1 MNTKEAESIYNKIW
15 KQLKKDAVHH
25 IENDPFLGGMLHT
38 RILTQKNLGDSL
50 SQVLAAQ
57 LGDHNLPTLQLQN
70 LFNEVYSTHKK
81 VLYAAAY
88 DMKAVVERDPACT
101 TPLEPLLLF
110 KGFQALQAYRASNIL
125 WKNGRTLL
133 AQILQSS
140 ISRAFGVDIHP
151 AATIGC
157 GIMVDHATNI
167 VIGETAKVGDNVSI
181 LHGVTLGGT
190 GKDSGDRHPKI
201 GEGVLI
207 SAHAQLIGNIKVG
220 KNAKIGA
227 GAVVLGNVPA
237 HTTYAGIPAKRVGVP
252 NCDVPS
258 MNMSHDL
265 TDYAG
270 L

>member
-1 MNTKEAESIYNKIW
+1 MDVKQAETIYKKIW
-15 KQLKKDAVHH
+15 KELKNDALTH
-25 IENDPFLGGMLHT
+25 IENDAFLGGMLHT
-38 RILTQKNLGDSL
+38 RILTQKNLGESL

-70 LFNEVYSTHKK
+70 LFNDVYSSHKK
-81 VLYAAAY
+81 ILHAAAY
-88 DMKAVVERDPACT
+88 DIQAVVERDPACN

-110 KGFQALQAYRASNIL
+110 KGFQALQAFRASNVL
-125 WKNGRTLL
+125 WKSGRTLL

-151 AATIGC
+151 AATIGH
-157 GIMVDHATNI
+157 GILIDHATNI

-190 GKDSGDRHPKI
+190 GKDQGDRHPKI
-201 GEGVLI
+201 GDGVLI
-207 SAHAQLIGNIKVG
+207 SAHAQLIGNIRVG

-227 GAVVLGNVPA
+227 GAVVLSNVPA
-237 HTTYAGIPAKRVGVP
+237 HTTYAGVPAKRVGTP
-252 NCDVPS
+252 DCKVPS
-258 MNMSHDL
+258 LDMKHDIA
-265 TDYAG
+265 DYAG

>member
-1 MNTKEAESIYNKIW
+1 MNMKEAELIYNKIW
-15 KQLKKDAVHH
+15 KQLSKDALAH
-25 IENDPFLGGMLHT
+25 IKEDPFLGGMLHT
-38 RILTQKNLGDSL
+38 RILTQKNLGESL

-70 LFNEVYSTHKK
+70 LFNEVYSSHKK

-88 DMKAVVERDPACT
+88 DIQAVVERDPACS

-110 KGFQALQAYRASNIL
+110 KGFQALQAYRAAHIL
-125 WKNGRTLL
+125 WKGGRKLL

-151 AATIGC
+151 AATIGH
-157 GIMVDHATNI
+157 GILIDHATNI

-190 GKDSGDRHPKI
+190 GKDTGDRHPKI
-201 GEGVLI
+201 GDGVLI

-227 GAVVLGNVPA
+227 GAVVLTNVPA
-237 HTTYAGIPAKRVGVP
+237 HTTFAGVPARRVGIPDSA
-252 NCDVPS
+252 VPS
-258 MNMSHDL
+258 FDMKHDL
-265 TDYAG
+265 KDYAG